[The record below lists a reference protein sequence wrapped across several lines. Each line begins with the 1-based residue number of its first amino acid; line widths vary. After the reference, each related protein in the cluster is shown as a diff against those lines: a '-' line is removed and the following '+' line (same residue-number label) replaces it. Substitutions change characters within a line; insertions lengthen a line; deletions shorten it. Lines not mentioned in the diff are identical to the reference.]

1 VKNLTI
7 VILLIGI
14 NLILGCSNEAKGWA
28 GVVYPNRHDLSEG
41 VIQIGNFKT
50 EDECYDLTIETLAGL
65 DKRSDGDYECYE
77 L

>member
-1 VKNLTI
+1 MKNLTI

-50 EDECYDLTIETLAGL
+50 EDECYDFAIETLAGL
-65 DKRSDGDYECYE
+65 DKRSEGDYECYE